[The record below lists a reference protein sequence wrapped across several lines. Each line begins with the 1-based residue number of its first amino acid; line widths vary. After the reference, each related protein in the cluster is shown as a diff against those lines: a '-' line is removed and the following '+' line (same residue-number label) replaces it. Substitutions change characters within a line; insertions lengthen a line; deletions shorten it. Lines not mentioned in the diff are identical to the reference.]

1 MKYVLLFFWLCV
13 MPKSQADITIPE
25 DKLTALAQAIAMA
38 TGIDQSSIKDD
49 LQEAS
54 FQEDLITS
62 VSRPKQ
68 PMNWLKYRQAT
79 ITPDVINNGQR
90 FCQTWQSELRLMEK
104 RFGVPASI
112 VAAIIGVE
120 TRYGRN
126 LGQRRLLDTLTTLAL
141 ADPRRQPFFF
151 HELKEWFL
159 LNREE
164 SIPLVTQ
171 GSFLGAFGI
180 SQFLPSVFRDYAIDF
195 DGDGKK
201 DIFSMPDAIG
211 SVGHF
216 FFLKGWQENM
226 MISIPVKV
234 AGMPKEEDFPV
245 EPTLSL
251 EELQNRGIQF
261 AADDTN
267 LPKRATLI
275 ILSSPTGEVEY
286 RLGFRNFYIL
296 TRYNKS
302 YPYARSVEL
311 LAESLQKSCTF

>member
-1 MKYVLLFFWLCV
+1 M
-13 MPKSQADITIPE
+13 MPKSQANIAIPK

-38 TGIDQSSIKDD
+38 TGVDQNSIQGD
-49 LQEAS
+49 LGKAS
-54 FQEDLITS
+54 FQEDLIQA
-62 VSRPKQ
+62 VSRAKQ
-68 PMNWLKYRQAT
+68 PMNWNRYRQAT
-79 ITPDVINNGQR
+79 LTPNVIEHGQR
-90 FCQTWQSELRLMEK
+90 FCQTWQNELKRAEQ

-112 VAAIIGVE
+112 IAAILGVE
-120 TRYGRN
+120 TRYGKN
-126 LGQRRLLDTLTTLAL
+126 TGQRRLLDTLVTLAL

-164 SIPLVTQ
+164 GVPLTTP

-180 SQFLPSVFRDYAIDF
+180 PQFLPSVFREYAIDF

-201 DIFSMPDAIG
+201 NLFSMPDAIG

-216 FFLKGWQENM
+216 FFLKGWQENAL
-226 MISIPVKV
+226 ISMPAK
-234 AGMPKEEDFPV
+234 AWGTPKEENFPV

-251 EELQNRGIQF
+251 EELQKRGVQF
-261 AADDTN
+261 AADAAN
-267 LPKRATLI
+267 LPQRATLI

-286 RLGFRNFYIL
+286 RLGFRNFYII

-302 YPYARSVEL
+302 YPYARSIEL
-311 LAESLQKSCTF
+311 LSERLQKACTFQ